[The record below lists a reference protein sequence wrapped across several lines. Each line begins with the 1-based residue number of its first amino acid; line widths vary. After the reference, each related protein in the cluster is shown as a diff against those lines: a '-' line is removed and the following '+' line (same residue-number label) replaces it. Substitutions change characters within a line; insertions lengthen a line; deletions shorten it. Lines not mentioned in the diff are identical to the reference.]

1 MRNILI
7 VAGGAVAVAAI
18 ALAVWFGTRPSG
30 PAPAPVAVQAAPDK
44 KALLAVQPTDHV
56 MGDANAS
63 ILMIEYASFT
73 CPHCA
78 AFHTQILPEIKKKW
92 IDTGKVK
99 LVYRDFPLDQ
109 AAAKAAQLAECMPK
123 DRYFAVTDMIFRT
136 QPQWITGSDP
146 VAELAKGLRIAGM
159 GDNEVKESYL
169 IPRGKHVTVHPG
181 DRVRSGDKLCD
192 GPVDPHDI
200 LRISGDAEVQR
211 YLVEEIQ
218 AVYRLQGVTISDK
231 HIECIVRQMM
241 RKVVIENPGDT
252 ELLEGEEISKARL
265 REENNRI
272 GAKNGAAATFRPLL
286 LGITKASLA
295 TDSFI
300 SAASFQETTKV
311 LTHAAIAG
319 KMDTLEGLKENVI
332 MGHLI
337 PSGTGNMRVN
347 DVRVKDLDAEAEEA
361 AAAHAAAQELAG
373 ETSGME
379 ALFSQETAG

>member
-30 PAPAPVAVQAAPDK
+30 PAAAPVAVQAAPDK

-56 MGDANAS
+56 MGDANAP

-159 GDNEVKESYL
+159 GDNEVKA
-169 IPRGKHVTVHPG
+169 
-181 DRVRSGDKLCD
+181 C
-192 GPVDPHDI
+192 
-200 LRISGDAEVQR
+200 
-211 YLVEEIQ
+211 
-218 AVYRLQGVTISDK
+218 
-231 HIECIVRQMM
+231 
-241 RKVVIENPGDT
+241 
-252 ELLEGEEISKARL
+252 
-265 REENNRI
+265 
-272 GAKNGAAATFRPLL
+272 
-286 LGITKASLA
+286 LA
-295 TDSFI
+295 NT
-300 SAASFQETTKV
+300 
-311 LTHAAIAG
+311 AIA
-319 KMDTLEGLKENVI
+319 
-332 MGHLI
+332 
-337 PSGTGNMRVN
+337 
-347 DVRVKDLDAEAEEA
+347 DAVVADYR
-361 AAAHAAAQELAG
+361 G
-373 ETSGME
+373 GE
-379 ALFSQETAG
+379 ALGVNSTPTIFVNGEMFKGGRSVDEFDALFTKLSK